1 MLLAR
6 RPECWTCKAD
16 PRRTSTEAATIPLA
30 GITAAIGLYQRLRLP
45 LPWQATTKPLPLIV
59 YGASSAVGSYA
70 IQLACLSNI
79 HPIIAIAGRAAS
91 HVESLIDKNKGDTI
105 VDYRKGDEAVVSGI
119 KAALKQNGLST
130 VEHAFDAVSEKGSY
144 QNICQVLDPHGAI
157 TVVLPGKKYEEIP
170 ETVTQSLTACA
181 SVFVDVDPQSP
192 EGKAG
197 VRTGSKEFG
206 YLFYRFFARGLQQG
220 WFKGHPHEVVPGGLN
235 GVETGLRNLK
245 EGKASAVKYVFRIA
259 DTSGVSRESAL

>member
-1 MLLAR
+1 M
-6 RPECWTCKAD
+6 
-16 PRRTSTEAATIPLA
+16 
-30 GITAAIGLYQRLRLP
+30 TAAVGLYQRLRLP
-45 LPWQATTKPLPLIV
+45 LPWQATTKPLPLII

-91 HVESLIDKNKGDTI
+91 HVESLIDRGKGDMI
-105 VDYRKGDEAVVSGI
+105 VDYRKGDKAVVSGI
-119 KAALKQNGLST
+119 KDALKQNGLGA

-157 TVVLPGKKYEEIP
+157 TLVLPGKKYEEIP
-170 ETVTQSLTACA
+170 DTVTQSLTACG
-181 SVFVDVDPQSP
+181 SVFPDVDPQSP

-206 YLFYRFFARGLQQG
+206 YVFFRFFGRGLQQG
-220 WFKGHPHEVVPGGLN
+220 WFKGHPYEVIPGGLN

-245 EGKASAVKYVFRIA
+245 KGKASAVKFVFRIA
-259 DTSGVSRESAL
+259 DTDGVSRDSVL